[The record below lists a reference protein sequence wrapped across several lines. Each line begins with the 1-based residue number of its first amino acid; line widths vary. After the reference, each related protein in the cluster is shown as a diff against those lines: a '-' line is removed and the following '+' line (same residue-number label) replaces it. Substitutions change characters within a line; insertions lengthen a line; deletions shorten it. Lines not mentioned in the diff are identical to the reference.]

1 MTIKKFIKIK
11 NTLGV
16 YTISDWVPIKQE
28 KNSKCLVLNN
38 KNISNNWFLL
48 GIRHSE
54 TDKKVYGYLKI
65 NNSYFFQGRELGS
78 TRLRW
83 RIIHISKAGLI
94 KLYLENIMSWWKKKA
109 GKRYDKLK
117 AEGRFR
123 DKVELW
129 TEDDNI
135 QIIR

>member
-54 TDKKVYGYLKI
+54 TDKKVKQDYY
-65 NNSYFFQGRELGS
+65 
-78 TRLRW
+78 
-83 RIIHISKAGLI
+83 AVI
-94 KLYLENIMSWWKKKA
+94 K
-109 GKRYDKLK
+109 KLK
-117 AEGRFR
+117 TRG
-123 DKVELW
+123 
-129 TEDDNI
+129 
-135 QIIR
+135 